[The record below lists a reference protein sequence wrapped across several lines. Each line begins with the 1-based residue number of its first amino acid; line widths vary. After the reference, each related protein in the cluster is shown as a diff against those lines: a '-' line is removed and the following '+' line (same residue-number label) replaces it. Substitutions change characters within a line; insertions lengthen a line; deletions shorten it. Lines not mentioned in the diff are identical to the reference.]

1 MPVSHLFT
9 IVKRKKK
16 MTEGQTQRDI
26 ARKKTSERVRR
37 FREKK
42 AKSNFKRV
50 EVLIF
55 DTTENRNRLIRFVE
69 GLQE

>member
-42 AKSNFKRV
+42 AKSNFKRA

>member
-1 MPVSHLFT
+1 MPVSHPFT

-37 FREKK
+37 VREKK

>member
-1 MPVSHLFT
+1 MPVSHTFT

-26 ARKKTSERVRR
+26 ARKKASERVRR

>member
-1 MPVSHLFT
+1 MPVSHPFT

-26 ARKKTSERVRR
+26 ARKKASERVRR